1 MYVYISEIC
10 QQETKLY
17 QIEQKIEELA
27 NWVKAGSRQDFFK
40 LFEIFQHPYYVRKGV
55 GYRYRLLAKML
66 DVPFEGKN
74 YQIVVFFR
82 IFLRGDDDYKTLF
95 HQADEHGDFFYNQ
108 QNLDNK
114 IADYVACLANP
125 THKLTAQLTSERIN
139 QSDSLAYLIQ
149 AKTNLLQLSQRQH
162 SREYYQE
169 GLSWYSGTRPF
180 LTQAQLHQTYQ
191 HVQHGL
197 DSIEPQIFEID
208 DNSLQ
213 FQLSPL
219 RLSRTNDNT
228 ADVFTRYLP
237 TDTVWDNKNWLSQ
250 QQNTLPLYLNAFG
263 QTVYDMIFG
272 QNDSFPL
279 LVNAPALHG
288 KTSLLAIL
296 TAHYLLQSP
305 SVNQGLL
312 PVLLICQP
320 YEKLALRTAIAN
332 YLLYQVNNNVN
343 IQLHS
348 DSLAQTIDAC
358 CMDLYEL
365 AEGLLPDFQTRFDKD
380 LLIDR
385 YRFGKLWDKAP
396 FIKNQKL
403 SHISTDLAWF
413 VIQHLIKGEQ
423 GIFGEGK
430 AFKDGLTNYSALT
443 IELYQ
448 LIYDE
453 IWLGWYESLQEQG
466 YWDLHDLLALVNR
479 QGDFSQRY
487 ASILIDNTEQYSNLA
502 VQVILRCNEWW
513 ERPEVFCQAPLIFIG
528 NTHATIPHQ
537 IYHWQ
542 NELNTLLYRLYRSQ
556 SDDDLLQTQRIDYDI
571 ADFVTTSNY
580 AVQSQ
585 RSKTNLIAFAN
596 CLNHDTLLLDT
607 QLLFV
612 DINDTALTQALL
624 LNHKIALVAN
634 SHDRDAKKALKKP
647 KTLGNWFQY
656 ADVSQIER
664 ECYNLAYLPSKQYSL
679 ALVGF
684 THSDFAYFKQDSKEF
699 AFLAFEKRYQLNSI
713 LNSLRIAMQQ
723 GLKQVFIIASADE
736 LPLWQSLFC
745 PILGANAIQTATLND
760 INPHYQQQTEQFIQ
774 QKQQALEGGN
784 IEAIFDIAI
793 QHYQRFE
800 YAQYFEV
807 LLHIC
812 GLTQDYQDYFDNL
825 MNDEQKQLTFEYL
838 WQHQKAQVIL
848 DYQQHFTKSVRYNIM
863 SLQMMYNQ
871 PLDVPFEQGF
881 INVTNHYVKQ
891 CQKDIDA
898 SYWHIVFA
906 KILQKLDDD
915 TLTANWSAITKQLD
929 RLKKAGI
936 DIPKTVLATSYYRQG
951 DSKTAIELWQ
961 HIESSDA
968 TVRLPNF
975 YYEHCLK
982 QTTDW
987 QQQLLIVIKLKKL
1000 GVFMNILTNHDL
1012 NELQASY
1019 WDKILP
1025 FLAEEEELETTLLA
1039 LLPQIHDLDIL
1050 EKIYQYCQFDTSENF
1065 VIRLQRLKTL
1075 QACLQGD
1082 WDTVIER
1089 LEHYVPVHDTEDMMS
1104 KLSQVFTTKKVMR
1117 GPNHMQKTVLR
1128 DKLPKPSDEIIDI
1141 LYALNLNPA
1150 FYMPITVADFES
1162 YCQQLAIQTIFD
1174 LIRQNLSI
1182 PSDDDF
1188 NGVLWS
1194 IDFPAV
1200 RSLAYL
1206 LEKSDNPKDAL
1217 TFYTNI
1223 TSFSKNKKLIMF
1235 AMERLYFL
1243 LNRAKQLIA
1252 DGLDISHFTTSDNEE
1267 KTTDALTAL
1276 INKLEKHYDKLLKN
1290 IQLDDDAANLPTLK
1304 TAEELVKSILA
1315 LTDKEH
1321 REIQRI
1327 AQEQRQALK
1336 EQEAEAKRIAEE
1348 EQQQAEQRA
1357 RIEHVLRLKEIE
1369 EEQRLQTEQLEQQ
1382 RLEDERLE
1390 NERLENEKLEQQ
1402 QLKQETQA
1410 QPVHEVDE
1418 EIDKV
1423 LNDEIATSNDESSIV
1438 DQLVIEGLALLD
1450 QMNANDTG
1458 YKMPFT
1464 EEFGLTDDTNPADL
1478 DLNNNRKE
1486 ELSTQQTKPIASHWA
1501 RVTKAVR
1508 NSPNL
1513 SECNALTKPA
1523 ITKATSELQF
1533 FNWRVFVN
1541 RMLQRINIEDINTG
1555 ERCSITLDEGVFSS
1569 DWQYSQMDDDFVF
1582 IAIPLAVTVNERNIV
1597 LYHFEDGI
1605 ELKIDF

>member
-365 AEGLLPDFQTRFDKD
+365 AEGLLPDFQTRFDKG

-713 LNSLRIAMQQ
+713 LNSLRIGMQQ

-736 LPLWQSLFC
+736 LPLWQALFC

-871 PLDVPFEQGF
+871 PLDAPFEQAF
-881 INVTNHYVKQ
+881 INVTNYYVKQ

-906 KILQKLDDD
+906 NILQKLDDN
-915 TLTANWSAITKQLD
+915 TLIVNWSAITKQLD
-929 RLKKAGI
+929 KLKKAGV
-936 DIPKTVLATSYYRQG
+936 DIPQTVIATSYYRQG

-961 HIESSDA
+961 HIEASDA
-968 TVRLPNF
+968 TVQLPNV
-975 YYEHCLK
+975 YYEYCLE
-982 QTTDW
+982 QTTNW

-1000 GVFMNILTNHDL
+1000 GVFMNILTNHGL

-1025 FLAEEEELETTLLA
+1025 FLAEEDELENALLI
-1039 LLPQIHDLDIL
+1039 LLPQIHDVDIL

-1089 LEHYVPVHDTEDMMS
+1089 LEHYVPAQNPDDIMN

-1117 GPNHMQKTVLR
+1117 GPNHLQKTVLR
-1128 DKLPKPSDEIIDI
+1128 DKLPNPTNEIVDI

-1150 FYMPITVADFES
+1150 FCTPMSVVDFEA
-1162 YCQQLAIQTIFD
+1162 YQQQAPIQKIFE

-1182 PSDDDF
+1182 PSNDDF
-1188 NGVLWS
+1188 NDVLWS

-1200 RSLAYL
+1200 RSLAHL
-1206 LEKSDNPKDAL
+1206 LEKSDSPIDAL
-1217 TFYTNI
+1217 AFYANI
-1223 TSFSKNKKLIMF
+1223 TSFSKNKKLITF
-1235 AMERLYFL
+1235 AMERLYIL

-1252 DGLDISHFTTSDNEE
+1252 DGLDLSFYT
-1267 KTTDALTAL
+1267 TTDNKEKATDDLISV

-1290 IQLDDDAANLPTLK
+1290 IQIDDDSVILPILK
-1304 TAEELVKSILA
+1304 TPEELVKSILS

-1321 REIQRI
+1321 REMQRLE
-1327 AQEQRQALK
+1327 QEQRQALK

-1357 RIEHVLRLKEIE
+1357 RIEHALRLKEIE
-1369 EEQRLQTEQLEQQ
+1369 DEQRLQAEQLEQQ
-1382 RLEDERLE
+1382 RLEKERLE
-1390 NERLENEKLEQQ
+1390 KEQLEQERLQQENPQLNTEQQ
-1402 QLKQETQA
+1402 DNKTEPDNEQ
-1410 QPVHEVDE
+1410 D
-1418 EIDKV
+1418 I
-1423 LNDEIATSNDESSIV
+1423 
-1438 DQLVIEGLALLD
+1438 VIESGSSSVSHQD
-1450 QMNANDTG
+1450 
-1458 YKMPFT
+1458 F
-1464 EEFGLTDDTNPADL
+1464 
-1478 DLNNNRKE
+1478 
-1486 ELSTQQTKPIASHWA
+1486 TKPDLSNNFMSHLDELLQQDNGFDNYSTT
-1501 RVTKAVR
+1501 VQNQKHNETNSQVSVQNTKQTITYPKTNKPVAK
-1508 NSPNL
+1508 SPDL
-1513 SECNALTKPA
+1513 SHYNALAKPSV
-1523 ITKATSELQF
+1523 IKATSELQF
-1533 FNWRVFVN
+1533 LHWRVFVS
-1541 RMLQRINIEDINTG
+1541 RMLQRVNIEDTNTG
-1555 ERCSITLDEGVFSS
+1555 ERCSITLDHGIFSS
-1569 DWQYSQMDDDFVF
+1569 DWQYYQHGEDFIF
-1582 IAIPLAVTVNERNIV
+1582 ANLPLTVVVELETIRLHNVE
-1597 LYHFEDGI
+1597 HGI
-1605 ELKIDF
+1605 ELKIIF

>member
-149 AKTNLLQLSQRQH
+149 AKTNLLQLRQRQH

-250 QQNTLPLYLNAFG
+250 QQKTLPLYLNAFG

-348 DSLAQTIDAC
+348 NSLAQTIDAC

-365 AEGLLPDFQTRFDKD
+365 AEGLLPDFQTRFDKG

-413 VIQHLIKGEQ
+413 VIQHLIKSEQ

-684 THSDFAYFKQDSKEF
+684 THSDFAYFKQDSKKF

-736 LPLWQSLFC
+736 LPLWQALFC

-871 PLDVPFEQGF
+871 PLDAPFEQAF
-881 INVTNHYVKQ
+881 INVTNYYVKQ

-906 KILQKLDDD
+906 NILQKLDDD
-915 TLTANWSAITKQLD
+915 TLTVNWLAITKQLD
-929 RLKKAGI
+929 KLKKAGV
-936 DIPKTVLATSYYRQG
+936 DIPQTVIATSYYRQG

-961 HIESSDA
+961 HIEASDA
-968 TVRLPNF
+968 TVQLPNV
-975 YYEHCLK
+975 YYEYCLE

-1000 GVFMNILTNHDL
+1000 GVFMNILTNHGL

-1025 FLAEEEELETTLLA
+1025 FLAEEDELENALLI
-1039 LLPQIHDLDIL
+1039 LLPQIHDVDIL

-1089 LEHYVPVHDTEDMMS
+1089 LEHYVPAQNPDDIMN

-1117 GPNHMQKTVLR
+1117 GPNHLQKTVLR
-1128 DKLPKPSDEIIDI
+1128 DKLPNPTNEIVDI

-1150 FYMPITVADFES
+1150 FCTPMSVVDFEA
-1162 YCQQLAIQTIFD
+1162 YQQQAPIQKIFE

-1182 PSDDDF
+1182 PSNDDF
-1188 NGVLWS
+1188 NDVLWS

-1200 RSLAYL
+1200 RSLAHL
-1206 LEKSDNPKDAL
+1206 LEKSDSPKDAL
-1217 TFYTNI
+1217 AFYANI
-1223 TSFSKNKKLIMF
+1223 TSFSKNKKLITF
-1235 AMERLYFL
+1235 AMERLYIL

-1252 DGLDISHFTTSDNEE
+1252 DGLDLSFYT
-1267 KTTDALTAL
+1267 TTDNKEKATDDLISV

-1290 IQLDDDAANLPTLK
+1290 IQIDDDSVILPILK
-1304 TAEELVKSILA
+1304 TPEELVKSILS

-1321 REIQRI
+1321 REMQRLE
-1327 AQEQRQALK
+1327 QEQRQALK

-1357 RIEHVLRLKEIE
+1357 RIEHALRLKEIE
-1369 EEQRLQTEQLEQQ
+1369 DEQRLQAEKLEQQ
-1382 RLEDERLE
+1382 RLEKERLE
-1390 NERLENEKLEQQ
+1390 KERLEQLQQENPQLNTEQQ
-1402 QLKQETQA
+1402 DNKTEPDNEQ
-1410 QPVHEVDE
+1410 D
-1418 EIDKV
+1418 
-1423 LNDEIATSNDESSIV
+1423 IAIESGSSSV
-1438 DQLVIEGLALLD
+1438 SHQD
-1450 QMNANDTG
+1450 
-1458 YKMPFT
+1458 F
-1464 EEFGLTDDTNPADL
+1464 
-1478 DLNNNRKE
+1478 
-1486 ELSTQQTKPIASHWA
+1486 TKPDLSNNFMSHLDELLQQDNGFDNYSTT
-1501 RVTKAVR
+1501 VQNQKHNETNSQVLVQNTKQTITYPKTNKPVAK
-1508 NSPNL
+1508 SPDL
-1513 SECNALTKPA
+1513 SHYNALAKPSV
-1523 ITKATSELQF
+1523 IKATSELQF
-1533 FNWRVFVN
+1533 LHWRVFVS
-1541 RMLQRINIEDINTG
+1541 RMLQRVNIEDTNTG
-1555 ERCSITLDEGVFSS
+1555 ERCSITLDYGVFSS
-1569 DWQYSQMDDDFVF
+1569 DWKYSQFDEEF
-1582 IAIPLAVTVNERNIV
+1582 IFAAIPLVVTVTDKAVV
-1597 LYHFEDGI
+1597 LRHVEHGV
-1605 ELKIDF
+1605 ELTVGF

>member
-108 QNLDNK
+108 QHLDSK
-114 IADYVACLANP
+114 IADYVVNLANP
-125 THKLTAQLTSERIN
+125 THKPTAKLTSERIN
-139 QSDSLAYLIQ
+139 QSDSLVYLIQ
-149 AKTNLLQLSQRQH
+149 TKTNLLQLSQRQL
-162 SREYYQE
+162 SSEYYQE
-169 GLSWYSGTRPF
+169 GLGWHSGTRPF

-191 HVQHGL
+191 HIQQGL
-197 DSIEPQIFEID
+197 DSLEPQIFEID

-228 ADVFTRYLP
+228 FDAFTRYLP
-237 TDTVWDNKNWLSQ
+237 TDTVFDNRNWLSQ

-263 QTVYDMIFG
+263 QTVCDTIFG

-365 AEGLLPDFQTRFDKD
+365 AEGLLPDFQNRFDQG
-380 LLIDR
+380 LLVDR

-403 SHISTDLAWF
+403 SHICADLAWF

-423 GIFGEGK
+423 DIFGEGK

-453 IWLGWYESLQEQG
+453 IWLDWYEPLQEQG

-487 ASILIDNTEQYSNLA
+487 ASILIDNAEQYSNLA

-513 ERPEVFCQAPLIFIG
+513 ERPELFCQAPLIFVG

-542 NELNTLLYRLYRSQ
+542 NELNTLLYHLYRSQ
-556 SDDDLLQTQRIDYDI
+556 SNDDLLHTQRIDYDI
-571 ADFVTTSNY
+571 ADFVTTSSY

-585 RSKTNLIAFAN
+585 GSKTNLISFAN
-596 CLNHDTLLLDT
+596 CLNNDTLLLDI

-624 LNHKIALVAN
+624 LNHKIALFAN
-634 SHDRDAKKALKKP
+634 SHNRDTKKALKKP
-647 KTLGNWFQY
+647 KTLGNWFHY

-664 ECYNLAYLPSKQYSL
+664 ACYNLAYLPSKQYSL

-684 THSDFAYFKQDSKEF
+684 TQSDFAYFKQDSKEF
-699 AFLAFEKRYQLNSI
+699 AFLDFEKRYQLNSI
-713 LNSLRIAMQQ
+713 LNSLRIALQQ
-723 GLKQVFIIASADE
+723 SLKQVFILAKAED
-736 LPLWQSLFC
+736 LPLWQALFV
-745 PILGANAIQTATLND
+745 PILGTDVIQTATLDD

-774 QKQQALEGGN
+774 QKQQALESEE
-784 IEAIFDIAI
+784 IEQIFDVAV
-793 QHYQRFE
+793 QHYRRFE

-812 GLTQDYQDYFDNL
+812 ELTQDYQDYFDNL

-848 DYQQHFTKSVRYNIM
+848 DYQQHFNKSVRYNIM

-906 KILQKLDDD
+906 NILQKLDDD
-915 TLTANWSAITKQLD
+915 TLTVNWSAITKQLD
-929 RLKKAGI
+929 KLKKAGV
-936 DIPKTVLATSYYRQG
+936 DIPQTVIATNYYRQG

-961 HIESSDA
+961 HIEASDA
-968 TVRLPNF
+968 TVRLPNV
-975 YYEHCLK
+975 YYEYCLE

-1000 GVFMNILTNHDL
+1000 GVFMNILTNHGL

-1025 FLAEEEELETTLLA
+1025 FLAEEDELETALLV
-1039 LLPQIHDLDIL
+1039 LLPQIHDADIL

-1082 WDTVIER
+1082 WDTLIER
-1089 LEHYVPVHDTEDMMS
+1089 LEHYVPAQNPDDIMN

-1117 GPNHMQKTVLR
+1117 GPNHLQKTVLR
-1128 DKLPKPSDEIIDI
+1128 DKLPNPSNEIVDI
-1141 LYALNLNPA
+1141 LYALNLNPV
-1150 FYMPITVADFES
+1150 FYTPMSVVDFEA
-1162 YCQQLAIQTIFD
+1162 YQQQAPIQKIFE

-1182 PSDDDF
+1182 PSNDDF
-1188 NGVLWS
+1188 NDVLWS

-1200 RSLAYL
+1200 RSLAHL
-1206 LEKSDNPKDAL
+1206 LEKSDSPIDAL
-1217 TFYTNI
+1217 AFYANI
-1223 TSFSKNKKLIMF
+1223 TSFSKNKKLITF
-1235 AMERLYFL
+1235 AMERLYIL

-1252 DGLDISHFTTSDNEE
+1252 GGLDLSFYT
-1267 KTTDALTAL
+1267 TTDNKEKATDDLISV

-1290 IQLDDDAANLPTLK
+1290 IQIDDDAVILPILK
-1304 TAEELVKSILA
+1304 TPEELVKSILS

-1321 REIQRI
+1321 REMQRLE
-1327 AQEQRQALK
+1327 QEQRQALK

-1357 RIEHVLRLKEIE
+1357 RIEHALRLKEIE
-1369 EEQRLQTEQLEQQ
+1369 DEQRLQAEQLEQQ
-1382 RLEDERLE
+1382 RLE
-1390 NERLENEKLEQQ
+1390 NERLEKERLEQERLQQEIHLQQENQ
-1402 QLKQETQA
+1402 QLNTEQQMDETV
-1410 QPVHEVDE
+1410 P
-1418 EIDKV
+1418 DK
-1423 LNDEIATSNDESSIV
+1423 EQGGAIEHESSLINQ
-1438 DQLVIEGLALLD
+1438 DLTKLSSSDDAISHLD
-1450 QMNANDTG
+1450 KILQQDFGFDGYSDTT
-1458 YKMPFT
+1458 KNQVNC
-1464 EEFGLTDDTNPADL
+1464 ETDGQVTVQDTKQSITSP
-1478 DLNNNRKE
+1478 E
-1486 ELSTQQTKPIASHWA
+1486 TTKPVAKNPDFS
-1501 RVTKAVR
+1501 RY
-1508 NSPNL
+1508 
-1513 SECNALTKPA
+1513 NALAKPS
-1523 ITKATSELQF
+1523 IIKATSELQF
-1533 FNWRVFVN
+1533 LHWRVFVS
-1541 RMLQRINIEDINTG
+1541 RMLQRVNIEDTNTG
-1555 ERCSITLDEGVFSS
+1555 ERCSITLDYGVFSS
-1569 DWQYSQMDDDFVF
+1569 DWQYSQFDEEF
-1582 IAIPLAVTVNERNIV
+1582 IFAAIPLVVTVTDKAVV
-1597 LYHFEDGI
+1597 LRHVEHGV
-1605 ELKIDF
+1605 ELTVGF